1 MIPIKTAFMA
11 LISLLLVN
19 NPIISKSDVA
29 NSPADTIYVIDM
41 VQDINKSAVRKINLG
56 IKEANM
62 IGADFILLNLNTY
75 GGAVDAADSIRTAI
89 IQSKI
94 PFIAFINP
102 QAASAGALIS
112 IACDSIYMSAGSTIG
127 SATVVGPEGNVM
139 PDKYQSFMRA
149 MMRSTAE
156 SHGKKTVVIDGQE
169 VEVWHRDPKIAE
181 AMVSADTVLSFT
193 QQEAIDHSYCEGKA
207 ESVDD
212 VANLLSSDYVIV
224 EQQLTTIQKL
234 VLFLMSPLLQGI
246 FLMMIIG
253 GIYFEVQSPGVG
265 LPGAIALLGA
275 ILYFAPLYIEGLA
288 MYWEI
293 AVFVLAIGLI
303 LFELFVTPG
312 FGVAGIIGVIL
323 LIFSLIF
330 SMIDNDLFYNSK
342 PYDFALLVRPVG
354 TVFISVFVGLI
365 GSIWLAGKIYDKR
378 SFSLIALRTELD
390 EKEGYVGV
398 ERPSE
403 SLVGGECIAATDM
416 HPSGKADAAG
426 RRYEATLEFGS
437 ARKGDKL
444 RIIREEGG
452 RLYCEM
458 IE

>member
-1 MIPIKTAFMA
+1 MIPFKTALLT
-11 LISLLLVN
+11 LISLVYVCS
-19 NPIISKSDVA
+19 PIASQSDIA
-29 NSPADTIYVIDM
+29 QSHTNTIYVIDM
-41 VQDINKSAVRKINLG
+41 VQNIDKSAVRKINLG
-56 IKEANM
+56 IKEANR
-62 IGADFILLNLNTY
+62 IGADFIVLNLNTY

-89 IQSKI
+89 IQAKI

-127 SATVVGPEGNVM
+127 SATVVDQEGNVM

-149 MMRSTAE
+149 MMRATAE

-169 VEVWHRDPKIAE
+169 VEIWHRDPKIAE

-193 QQEAIDHSYCEGKA
+193 QQEAIDHNYCEGKA
-207 ESVDD
+207 ESVDE
-212 VANLLSSDYVIV
+212 VASLLISDYIIV
-224 EQQLTTIQKL
+224 EQELTTLQKI

-246 FLMMIIG
+246 FLLMIIG

-275 ILYFAPLYIEGLA
+275 ILYFAPLYVEGLA

-293 AVFVLAIGLI
+293 AVFVIAIALI
-303 LFELFVTPG
+303 LFEIFVTPG
-312 FGVAGIIGVIL
+312 FGVAGILGLLL
-323 LIFSLIF
+323 LIFSLAF
-330 SMIDNDLFYNSK
+330 AMIDNDLFYNSGS
-342 PYDFALLVRPVG
+342 FNFSLLIRPIG
-354 TVFISVFVGLI
+354 TVFIAIFVGLL
-365 GSIWLAGKIYDKR
+365 GSIWLAGKIYDKK

-398 ERPSE
+398 ERPSM
-403 SLVGGECIAATDM
+403 SLIGEECVAASDM

-437 ARKGDKL
+437 AHKGDKL

-452 RLYCEM
+452 RLYCEK
-458 IE
+458 I